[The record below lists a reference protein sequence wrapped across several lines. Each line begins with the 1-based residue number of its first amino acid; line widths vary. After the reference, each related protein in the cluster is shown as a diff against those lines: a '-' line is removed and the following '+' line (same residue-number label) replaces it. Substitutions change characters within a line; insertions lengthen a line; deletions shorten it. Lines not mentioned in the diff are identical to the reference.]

1 MDEIRDSLFEE
12 EESDKSLLGAVFLI
26 SGTCIGA
33 GMLALPFVTS
43 LSGFY
48 PSLLIGTL
56 CWLFMMVTGLLFL
69 EATLWLP
76 DGANVLSITKRFLG
90 RGGELVAGVTFLF
103 LYYCLL
109 VSYMDEGTPLLK
121 NILTQITGLE
131 IPNGYDSLLFTFI
144 FGLMV
149 LWGTKL
155 VTHINWFLV
164 AGLII
169 SYMYL
174 ISAGNKNVTSENI
187 EASRWGLWLF
197 AAPTLFSAYGY
208 HNIIPTLS
216 TYMKRDAPKLRL
228 AIIFGTTLPFIVY
241 SLWQWMVIGSVPSN
255 ELAQATSG
263 ELRSFEI
270 LESVT
275 HNPWIGV
282 VGGAF
287 AFFALVTSLLGVS
300 LSMVD
305 FLGDGFGVKRSGITR
320 AWLCS
325 LVFIP
330 PMIIT
335 FYNPGIFITA
345 IGIAGGFGE
354 AILNG
359 IIPIAMFW
367 IGKYTLRLDTKLWIP
382 GGRVTLALLLLATLF
397 IMCLEAYHLLF
408 FA

>member
-1 MDEIRDSLFEE
+1 MNEIKDSLFEE
-12 EESDKSLLGAVFLI
+12 EESDKSLLGAIFLI

-56 CWLFMMVTGLLFL
+56 CWLFMMITGLLFL

-121 NILTQITGLE
+121 SVLTHITGIN
-131 IPNGYDSLLFTFI
+131 IPNGYDTLLFTFI

-155 VTHINWFLV
+155 VSHINWFLV

-169 SYMYL
+169 SYIYL
-174 ISAGNKNVTSENI
+174 IGVGSKNVTAENI
-187 EASRWGLWLF
+187 ETSRWGLWLF

-216 TYMKRDAPKLRL
+216 TYMKRDVRKLRL
-228 AIIFGTTLPFIVY
+228 AIICGTTLPFVVY
-241 SLWQWMVIGSVPSN
+241 SFWQWMVIGSVPSG
-255 ELAQATSG
+255 ELTQAMSG

-270 LESVT
+270 LEIVT
-275 HNPWIGV
+275 QNPWIGV

-305 FLGDGFGVKRSGITR
+305 FLGDGFGVRRSGLTR
-320 AWLCS
+320 VWLCG

-359 IIPIAMFW
+359 IIPITMFW
-367 IGKYTLRLDTKLWIP
+367 IGKYTLRLHTKFWLP
-382 GGRVTLALLLLATLF
+382 GGRFTLAILLIITIF
-397 IMCLEAYHLLF
+397 IMGLEVYHLLWM
-408 FA
+408 

>member
-1 MDEIRDSLFEE
+1 MVDIKDSLFEE

-43 LSGFY
+43 LTGFY
-48 PSLLIGTL
+48 PSLLIGAL
-56 CWLFMMVTGLLFL
+56 CWLFMMITGLLFL

-90 RGGELVAGVTFLF
+90 RGGELIAGVTFLG

-109 VSYMDEGTPLLK
+109 VSYIDEGAPLLNHVLK
-121 NILTQITGLE
+121 YITGLE
-131 IPNGYDSLLFTFI
+131 IPDGYDTLLFTFL
-144 FGLMV
+144 FGLMI
-149 LWGTKL
+149 LWGTKF
-155 VTHINWFLV
+155 VSHINWFLV
-164 AGLII
+164 IGLII
-169 SYMYL
+169 SYVYL
-174 ISAGNKNVTSENI
+174 IGIGSNNVSLENL
-187 EASRWGLWLF
+187 ENSRWGLWLF

-216 TYMKRDAPKLRL
+216 TYMKRDIHKLRL
-228 AIIFGTTLPFIVY
+228 AIIIGTTLPFIIY
-241 SLWQWMVIGSVPSN
+241 SLWQWMVIGSLPHEEFS
-255 ELAQATSG
+255 QIATG
-263 ELRSFEI
+263 ELRSYDI
-270 LESVT
+270 LVLIT
-275 HNPWIGV
+275 QNPWVGV

-320 AWLCS
+320 VWLCC

-335 FYNPGIFITA
+335 LYNPGVFITA

-359 IIPIAMFW
+359 LIPVSMFW
-367 IGKYTLRLDTKLWIP
+367 IGKYHLGLPTKFRLI
-382 GGRVTLALLLLATLF
+382 GGRLTLSILLIVTVF
-397 IMCLEAYHLLF
+397 IMGLEAYHLIWM
-408 FA
+408 